1 VAKPITNVAG
11 FDDAPFAHE
20 HRGQV
25 RIVGAVCARTRLD
38 GVVSGFV
45 RRDGSNATRRIEEL
59 VRGTRFADNVRAV
72 LLQGIAVAGFNV
84 IDIVAL
90 HESLRV
96 PVIVVMRRPPRLD
109 AVKRALLDW
118 TPGGARKW
126 ALVERA
132 GPIERLGRVYTQRVG
147 IDRDAALALLDATTL
162 HGNVPEP
169 LRIAHLIAGGLGSG
183 ESRGRA

>member
-1 VAKPITNVAG
+1 MAKPITNVAG
-11 FDDAPFAHE
+11 FDDAPFDHA
-20 HRGQV
+20 HRGAV

-38 GVVSGFV
+38 GVVSGLV
-45 RRDGSNATRRIEEL
+45 WRDGSNATRRIVEL
-59 VRGTRFADNVRAV
+59 VQGTRFVDNVRAV

-84 IDIVAL
+84 IDVVAL
-90 HESLRV
+90 HESLGV
-96 PVIVVMRRPPRLD
+96 PVLVVMRRPPRLD
-109 AVKRALLDW
+109 AVKRALYEH

-132 GPIERLGRVYTQRVG
+132 GPIERIGAVYTQRVG
-147 IDRDAALALLDATTL
+147 IEREAARALLDATTL

-169 LRIAHLIAGGLGSG
+169 LRVALLIAGGIGSG

>member
-1 VAKPITNVAG
+1 MQGGNRQGWRAGTGRTYQTRSRSVRCPGRAVLAANFVFYMAREGASCHRGSTDSVGSGVAKPITNVAG

-38 GVVSGFV
+38 GVVSGLV
-45 RRDGSNATRRIEEL
+45 RRDGSNATRRIVEL
-59 VRGTRFADNVRAV
+59 VRGTRFAGNVRAV

-84 IDIVAL
+84 IDIVSL

-109 AVKRALLDW
+109 AVKRALLD
-118 TPGGARKW
+118 R
-126 ALVERA
+126 
-132 GPIERLGRVYTQRVG
+132 
-147 IDRDAALALLDATTL
+147 
-162 HGNVPEP
+162 
-169 LRIAHLIAGGLGSG
+169 
-183 ESRGRA
+183 

>member
-1 VAKPITNVAG
+1 MDRETHPNAKGPAWSRKRTAVGVGGHCRRCSLRLARCDLTMAEPITNVAG
-11 FDDAPFAHE
+11 FDDAPFPHE

-84 IDIVAL
+84 IDIVLL

-109 AVKRALLDW
+109 ALKQR
-118 TPGGARKW
+118 
-126 ALVERA
+126 
-132 GPIERLGRVYTQRVG
+132 PIEAQLKGPRLPAR
-147 IDRDAALALLDATTL
+147 
-162 HGNVPEP
+162 
-169 LRIAHLIAGGLGSG
+169 S
-183 ESRGRA
+183 SSSSC